1 MKKIILLITLLI
13 TFTAHESQALVV
25 TNECETCSY
34 IDLNLN
40 GFSYE
45 DESVYLTGHLGGYG
59 TSLTWVVPAGEYNF
73 TGSCDSGK
81 SKGFLWIEFP
91 VLTGSLLLDRLDLF
105 CPDITT
111 TTTISSSTTTTP
123 SIPCPLLELYG
134 EHSLEVNHLRYVRD
148 EILRNNPEG
157 RELIKR
163 YYQISPVIVKLMRED
178 KLFKEDLRG
187 IIESILSILDRELK

>member
-1 MKKIILLITLLI
+1 MKKIILLIGLLI
-13 TFTAHESQALVV
+13 TFTAHQCRALVI

-40 GFSYE
+40 GLSYE

-73 TGSCDSGK
+73 TGLCDSGE
-81 SKGFLWIEFP
+81 SKGFIWIEFP

-111 TTTISSSTTTTP
+111 TTTTSSSTTTTP
-123 SIPCPLLELYG
+123 LFPCPLLELYG
-134 EHSLEVNHLRYVRD
+134 EHSAEVNYLRYVRD
-148 EILRNNPEG
+148 EVLSKNPEG
-157 RELIKR
+157 RELIKL
-163 YYQISPVIVKLMRED
+163 YYQLSPAIVKLMRED
-178 KLFKEDLRG
+178 KLFKEKLREV
-187 IIESILSILDRELK
+187 IESILSVLDGELK